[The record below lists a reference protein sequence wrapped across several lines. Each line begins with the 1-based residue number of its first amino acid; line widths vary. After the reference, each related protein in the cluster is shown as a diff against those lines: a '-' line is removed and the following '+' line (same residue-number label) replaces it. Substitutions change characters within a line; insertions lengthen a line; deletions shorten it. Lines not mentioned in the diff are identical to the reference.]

1 MTMQGK
7 SESRY
12 IVGLSPEAHRYFVNG
27 VTYIVESRFEPRKES
42 QNTLRKRFEKII
54 KTTSTHL
61 TEDKP
66 CGKMEAEYVPAVGK
80 ETNAGKDSEQ

>member
-12 IVGLSPEAHRYFVNG
+12 IVGLSPKEHRYFVNG
-27 VTYIVESRFEPRKES
+27 VTYIVESRFEPHKES
-42 QNTLRKRFEKII
+42 QNTLRKRFERII

-61 TEDKP
+61 TEENL
-66 CGKMEAEYVPAVGK
+66 CSKMEVEYVPAVGK

>member
-12 IVGLSPEAHRYFVNG
+12 IVGLSPEEHRYYVNG

-54 KTTSTHL
+54 KTASTHL
-61 TEDKP
+61 TEENL
-66 CGKMEAEYVPAVGK
+66 CSKMEAEYVPAVGK